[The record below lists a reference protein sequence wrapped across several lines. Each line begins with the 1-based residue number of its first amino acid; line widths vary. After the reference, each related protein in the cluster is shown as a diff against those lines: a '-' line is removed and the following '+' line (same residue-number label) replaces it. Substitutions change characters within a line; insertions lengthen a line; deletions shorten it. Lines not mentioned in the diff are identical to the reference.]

1 MPPRF
6 IPHRLLYSPYAPPAL
21 RRGDRATCLYRD
33 ADVLITGWSDGRIS
47 WPRCRR
53 PGTHGG
59 GSGLLVDAELARA
72 VRSESVLAICYWW
85 GVNDSVVW
93 KWRKA
98 LGVERFNEGSA
109 QLRAALDAGQAA
121 RLKGKPRPTRTVEK
135 MRQTSLALGLRP
147 PLHPNGRPWTK
158 RELRLLGTRPDDEVA
173 ARIGRTE
180 MALRVRRAKAQ
191 IPNTRDR

>member
-6 IPHRLLYSPYAPPAL
+6 LPHRLLYGPYAPPRL

-33 ADVLITGWSDGRIS
+33 GDVLITGWSAGRIP

-53 PGTHGG
+53 PDTHGG

-72 VRSESVLAICYWW
+72 ARHESVVAICSWW

-109 QLRAALDAGQAA
+109 RLQVEGNAQKAA
-121 RLKGKPRPTRTVEK
+121 RLKGKPRPMSTVEK
-135 MRQTSLALGLRP
+135 MR
-147 PLHPNGRPWTK
+147 
-158 RELRLLGTRPDDEVA
+158 
-173 ARIGRTE
+173 
-180 MALRVRRAKAQ
+180 
-191 IPNTRDR
+191 